1 MGSNVEKEKKEF
13 EKEYKEIQK
22 QNTIEKKNEDE
33 EIFNISK
40 RDLRQMNIIIYSK
53 NKIPEN
59 FISSLCETKDLKNNE
74 LYGVNIKIGK
84 NPEKKEYLYKFVE
97 NGNEE
102 KLEAI
107 SKDIKKE

>member
-1 MGSNVEKEKKEF
+1 
-13 EKEYKEIQK
+13 
-22 QNTIEKKNEDE
+22 
-33 EIFNISK
+33 
-40 RDLRQMNIIIYSK
+40 
-53 NKIPEN
+53 
-59 FISSLCETKDLKNNE
+59 
-74 LYGVNIKIGK
+74 VNIKIGK